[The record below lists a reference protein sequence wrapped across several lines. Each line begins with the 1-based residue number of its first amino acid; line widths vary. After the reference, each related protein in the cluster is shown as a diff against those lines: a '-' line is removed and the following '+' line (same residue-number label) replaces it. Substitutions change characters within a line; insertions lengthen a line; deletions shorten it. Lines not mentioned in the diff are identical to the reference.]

1 MKLRIK
7 GNSIRMRLSQGEVKT
22 LQESGEVWDSTQFP
36 LMQSFKYGVVST
48 STAVVNVHTA
58 DFNLSLEV
66 PLNQLEKW
74 FDPAEVTIKTEIQLH
89 GDESLVVLIEKDFQC
104 LSTRPDEDE
113 SDLFPNPLEKHG

>member
-22 LQESGEVWDSTQFP
+22 LRESGKVWDSTQFP
-36 LMQSFKYGVVST
+36 STQSLGYGVVAT
-48 STAVVNVHTA
+48 SSPTLKVNLD
-58 DFNLSLEV
+58 DFNINLEV

-74 FDPAEVTIKTEIQLH
+74 FDPAEVTIKNEIQLH
-89 GDESLVVLIEKDFQC
+89 GDERLLILIEKDFQC
-104 LSTRPDEDE
+104 LTKRPGEDE

>member
-7 GNSIRMRLSQGEVKT
+7 GNSIRMRLSQGEVNT

-36 LMQSFKYGVVST
+36 STLSLRYGVVTT
-48 STAVVNVHTA
+48 SSPALKVNL
-58 DFNLSLEV
+58 DNCNIRLEV

-74 FDPAEVTIKTEIQLH
+74 FDPAAVTIKNEIQLH
-89 GDESLVVLIEKDFQC
+89 GDENLLVLIEKDFQC
-104 LSTRPDEDE
+104 LTKRPGEDE